1 MEPTHAGGERAASVR
16 GASSGT
22 IAVVFPS
29 MPQDGDRDPWG
40 DDVSR
45 EIARSSPRSA
55 AGVYG
60 AVPDDGAPAD
70 PDDPAEQDGEEHE
83 IPVVPVRRE
92 LSVAIAGFAGL
103 LGAGLILG
111 AQTSGPDARAPY
123 AIVIFGVQLL
133 FVLAWTMAMRPP
145 APAVTAGVA
154 VLAGGLADYVAVS
167 TATPRLLPLFGV
179 ALAGVLLVVAG
190 EFALRV
196 NRFRVRDSLGTAF
209 LVVFGVVSFASLIAL
224 TRKPIGTQAVVV
236 CRTAVA
242 VSLVVARLA
251 DAIVPR
257 PRIAPQVA
265 RGASG
270 IIAGAMLGTLAAA
283 GLGSVLVLP
292 FTPAKGAI
300 LGLVSAGLAVLV
312 DLAVNFT
319 EAGRSMAGE
328 APTFWVARHMQGP
341 LGSFALAS
349 PVAYVLTLFLS

>member
-1 MEPTHAGGERAASVR
+1 MRVTGV
-16 GASSGT
+16 SSGT
-22 IAVVFPS
+22 IAGVFPS

-45 EIARSSPRSA
+45 EIARSAPRSA
-55 AGVYG
+55 SGVYG
-60 AVPDDGAPAD
+60 AVPDDPPVDPEVPEDEDGA
-70 PDDPAEQDGEEHE
+70 ELEEDLT
-83 IPVVPVRRE
+83 PVPVRRE
-92 LSVAIAGFAGL
+92 LSLAIAGFAGL

-111 AQTSGPDARAPY
+111 AQTSGPDARTPY

-145 APAVTAGVA
+145 VPALTAGVS
-154 VLAGGLADYVAVS
+154 VVAGLVADYVAVS
-167 TATPRLLPLFGV
+167 TEAPRILPLLTV
-179 ALAGVLLVVAG
+179 ALAGVGVVVIG
-190 EFALRV
+190 QLTLRV
-196 NRFRVRDSLGTAF
+196 DRLRVRDSLGTT
-209 LVVFGVVSFASLIAL
+209 LLIVGGVAAFASLIAL
-224 TRKPIGTQAVVV
+224 TRRPIGTQAVVV
-236 CRTAVA
+236 VLTAVA
-242 VSLVVARLA
+242 VSLVTARLL
-251 DAIVPR
+251 DAVVPR

-265 RGASG
+265 RGATG

-300 LGLVSAGLAVLV
+300 LGLVAAGLAVLV

-319 EAGRSMAGE
+319 EAGRSMAGQ

-349 PVAYVLTLFLS
+349 PVAYALTVFFLS